1 MLVVKVDGLVAF
13 IEDREATE
21 KIECGVSGMV
31 GETENGCCEC
41 GGIGERSEPVV
52 DGEYMVEGSC

>member
-13 IEDREATE
+13 IEDGEATE

-31 GETENGCCEC
+31 GEIENGCCEY
-41 GGIGERSEPVV
+41 GGIGERSELVV
-52 DGEYMVEGSC
+52 DGE